1 MQQIVM
7 LGIFFQYF
15 FVGERFHHSFNSNE
29 TLTDKQS
36 EMLEKYDA
44 AVNEMHSLSEV
55 EAFSYGFRLGV
66 RFMIEA
72 VVIKEIP

>member
-15 FVGERFHHSFNSNE
+15 FVGERFYHSFNSNE

-55 EAFSYGFRLGV
+55 EAFSCGFRLGI
-66 RFMIEA
+66 RLMIEA
-72 VVIKEIP
+72 KEGI